1 MLDSNPQAPIAFY
14 LDAMSADDYTA
25 VALIFE
31 QGIEGGNATYDTRAA
46 SWVDWDQ
53 KHLVAGRF
61 VARAQQ
67 DNRVLGWVAL
77 SPISA
82 RIVFR
87 GVAELSIYIDN
98 SAHGMGLGDALM
110 AKCIEASEVAGLWTL
125 QSGIFPENQASLR
138 LHEKHGFR
146 EVGFREKIGQMRD
159 GRWRDIV
166 FMERRSKIV
175 GN

>member
-1 MLDSNPQAPIAFY
+1 MTPRYDRRHPTRIATHARCGQPDRHQSGD
-14 LDAMSADDYTA
+14 LAC
-25 VALIFE
+25 L
-31 QGIEGGNATYDTRAA
+31 GAA

-82 RIVFR
+82 RLVFR

-110 AKCIEASEVAGLWTL
+110 AKCIEASEAAGLWTL